1 MLHDF
6 LIANREELIVRCRVK
21 AAKRRAPIATDRE
34 LQYGVPVFLDQL
46 ANVLSNEH
54 LDEDAEHSIGRS
66 SSIETEVAKK
76 LDQTADRHGKELQVS
91 GFTVDQVVHGY
102 GDVCQAVTELAMET
116 HVAITVAEFHI
127 LNRSLDSAI
136 AHAVSRFALG
146 REQVM
151 ADNSERTLNESL
163 GFLAHELRNLTH
175 TAMIAVNVLK
185 LGGVGISGS
194 TGAVLDRSLRGIRD
208 LIDRTLV
215 DVRLK
220 AGIENV
226 NGNILLSEFIEETRI
241 AATIDAQAHDVEL
254 IVPEVEPELAIK
266 ADPQILAGAVANLLQ
281 NAFKFTKPRGT
292 VWLRAYSSLGRILIE
307 VEDQCGGLPQGDH
320 EDLFRLFE
328 QKHKN
333 RNGVGLGLGISRRA
347 VNASGG
353 HLRVS
358 DRPGAG
364 CTFTIDLPQK

>member
-46 ANVLSNEH
+46 SNVLSNEH
-54 LDEDAEHSIGRS
+54 LDEDAEPSIGRS
-66 SSIETEVAKK
+66 SPVETEVAKK
-76 LDQTADRHGKELQVS
+76 LDQTADRHGKELQVR

-163 GFLAHELRNLTH
+163 GFLAHEYPHLVEGYGRLYAGAYATPEYTRKVGGLIEMFKARH
-175 TAMIAVNVLK
+175 GLSGGRREGRIAPA
-185 LGGVGISGS
+185 GPRH
-194 TGAVLDRSLRGIRD
+194 LDRD
-208 LIDRTLV
+208 LPFA
-215 DVRLK
+215 DVRRK
-220 AGIENV
+220 
-226 NGNILLSEFIEETRI
+226 
-241 AATIDAQAHDVEL
+241 
-254 IVPEVEPELAIK
+254 
-266 ADPQILAGAVANLLQ
+266 
-281 NAFKFTKPRGT
+281 
-292 VWLRAYSSLGRILIE
+292 
-307 VEDQCGGLPQGDH
+307 
-320 EDLFRLFE
+320 
-328 QKHKN
+328 
-333 RNGVGLGLGISRRA
+333 
-347 VNASGG
+347 
-353 HLRVS
+353 
-358 DRPGAG
+358 
-364 CTFTIDLPQK
+364 